1 MNKRFPFARRRGPGA
16 ASAAMFASFTGQP
29 PVILSGTASNTL
41 SAEICTHLEI
51 KQGGMEICA
60 FADEETF
67 VKILDN
73 VRGADVF
80 VVQGTSRP
88 ANENI
93 MQLLLLIDAAKRASA
108 ARVTAVV
115 PYFGYARQDR
125 KEQGRVAL
133 SAKLVANMIQT
144 AGADR
149 LLTIDLHAGQIQGFF
164 DMPVDHLVG
173 GMTLIDYV
181 RTAKLQNV
189 CVVSP
194 DVGNVKQARNY
205 ADMLGAPLAIVD
217 KRRPKPN
224 VCEVMSIIGEEE
236 VKGRIALIFDD
247 MIDTA
252 GTIVNASKAL
262 RERGATEVYA
272 LATHAVF
279 SGEAIT
285 RLKEAPIKEVIV
297 TNTIFHDPK
306 SLPSKVKVLSIA
318 PLLAQAIDRIHTHRS
333 VSDLFR
339 QMAH

>member
-1 MNKRFPFARRRGPGA
+1 MFTPFTN
-16 ASAAMFASFTGQP
+16 SP
-29 PVILSGTASNTL
+29 PVILAGTASRAL
-41 SAEICTHLEI
+41 GREICEHLKIPVGGVEI
-51 KQGGMEICA
+51 ATFSDC
-60 FADEETF
+60 ETF

-80 VVQGTSRP
+80 VVQSTSAP

-115 PYFGYARQDR
+115 PYYGYARQDR

-133 SAKLVANMIQT
+133 SAKLVANMLST

-173 GMTLIDYV
+173 GMVLVDYV
-181 RTAKLQNV
+181 RQMKLENFA
-189 CVVSP
+189 VVSP
-194 DVGNVKQARNY
+194 DVGNVKQARNW

-224 VCEVMSIIGEEE
+224 VSEVMSIIGEEE
-236 VKGRIALIFDD
+236 VRGRTALLFDD

-252 GTIVNASKAL
+252 GTIVNASRAL
-262 RERGATEVYA
+262 RERGATKVYA
-272 LATHAVF
+272 LASHAVL
-279 SGEAIT
+279 SGAAKK
-285 RLKEAPIKEVIV
+285 RLEESPIEEVIV
-297 TNTIFHDPK
+297 TNTIFHEPV
-306 SLPSKVKVLSIA
+306 SLPAKMKVLSLA

-339 QMAH
+339 QMAR

>member
-1 MNKRFPFARRRGPGA
+1 MFTPFTN
-16 ASAAMFASFTGQP
+16 SP
-29 PVILSGTASNTL
+29 PVILAGTASRAL
-41 SAEICTHLEI
+41 AREICDELKIPVGGVEI
-51 KQGGMEICA
+51 ATFSDC
-60 FADEETF
+60 ETF

-80 VVQGTSRP
+80 VVQSTSAP

-115 PYFGYARQDR
+115 PYYGYARQDR

-133 SAKLVANMIQT
+133 SAKLVANMLST

-173 GMTLIDYV
+173 GMVLVDYV
-181 RTAKLQNV
+181 RQMKLENFA
-189 CVVSP
+189 VVSP
-194 DVGNVKQARNY
+194 DVGNVKQARNW
-205 ADMLGAPLAIVD
+205 ADLLGAPLAIVD
-217 KRRPKPN
+217 KRRPRPN
-224 VCEVMSIIGEEE
+224 VSEVMSIIGEEE
-236 VKGRIALIFDD
+236 VRGRTALLFDD

-252 GTIVNASKAL
+252 GTIVNASRAL
-262 RERGATEVYA
+262 RERGATKVYA
-272 LATHAVF
+272 LASHAVL
-279 SGEAIT
+279 SGPARK
-285 RLKEAPIKEVIV
+285 RLEESPIEEVIV
-297 TNTIFHDPK
+297 TNTIFHEPG
-306 SLPSKVKVLSIA
+306 SLPAKMKVLSLA

-339 QMAH
+339 QMAR

>member
-1 MNKRFPFARRRGPGA
+1 MYTPFTN
-16 ASAAMFASFTGQP
+16 SP
-29 PVILSGTASNTL
+29 PVILAGTASRAL
-41 SAEICTHLEI
+41 GREICEHLKIPVGGVEI
-51 KQGGMEICA
+51 ATFSDC
-60 FADEETF
+60 ETF

-80 VVQGTSRP
+80 VVQSTSAP

-93 MQLLLLIDAAKRASA
+93 MQLLLLMDAAKRASA

-115 PYFGYARQDR
+115 PYYGYARQDR

-133 SAKLVANMIQT
+133 SAKLVANMLST

-173 GMTLIDYV
+173 GMVLVDYV
-181 RTAKLQNV
+181 RQMKLENFA
-189 CVVSP
+189 VVSP
-194 DVGNVKQARNY
+194 DVGNVKQARNW

-217 KRRPKPN
+217 KRRPRPN
-224 VCEVMSIIGEEE
+224 VSEVMSIIGEEE
-236 VKGRIALIFDD
+236 VRGRTALLFDD

-252 GTIVNASKAL
+252 GTIVNASRAL
-262 RERGATEVYA
+262 RERGATKVYA
-272 LATHAVF
+272 LASHAVL
-279 SGEAIT
+279 SGAAKK
-285 RLKEAPIKEVIV
+285 RLEESPIEEVIV
-297 TNTIFHDPK
+297 TNTIFHEPA
-306 SLPSKVKVLSIA
+306 SLPAKMKVLSLA

-339 QMAH
+339 QMAR

>member
-1 MNKRFPFARRRGPGA
+1 MPRGAP
-16 ASAAMFASFTGQP
+16 SLPMFANFSDSAPVVLAGSASTGLG
-29 PVILSGTASNTL
+29 I
-41 SAEICTHLEI
+41 EICEHLKIPAGRLEI
-51 KQGGMEICA
+51 ATFSDC
-60 FADEETF
+60 ETF

-80 VVQGTSRP
+80 VVQSTSAP

-93 MQLLLLIDAAKRASA
+93 MQLLLIIDAARRASA

-125 KEQGRVAL
+125 KDQGRVAL
-133 SAKLVANMIQT
+133 SAKLVANILAT

-149 LLTIDLHAGQIQGFF
+149 TLTIDLHAGQIQGFF

-173 GMTLIDYV
+173 GMVLVDYLK
-181 RTAKLQNV
+181 KLKLENYV
-189 CVVSP
+189 VVSP

-205 ADMLGAPLAIVD
+205 ADMLHCPLAIVD
-217 KRRPKPN
+217 KRRPRPN
-224 VCEVMSIIGEEE
+224 VSEVMSIIGEEE
-236 VKGRIALIFDD
+236 VRGRTALILDD

-252 GTIVNASKAL
+252 GTIVNASRAL
-262 RERGATEVYA
+262 RERGATKVYA
-272 LATHAVF
+272 LASHAVF
-279 SGEAIT
+279 SGEAKK
-285 RLKEAPIKEVIV
+285 RLEDAPLEEVVV
-297 TNTIFHDPK
+297 TNTIFHAPG
-306 SLPSKVKVLSIA
+306 SLPSKVRVLSIA